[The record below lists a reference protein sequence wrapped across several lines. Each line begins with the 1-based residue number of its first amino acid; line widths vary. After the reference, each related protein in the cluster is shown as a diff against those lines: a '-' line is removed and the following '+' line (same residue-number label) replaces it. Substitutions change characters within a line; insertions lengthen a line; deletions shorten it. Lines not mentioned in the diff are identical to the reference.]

1 MKKYRVTLTRDEREQ
16 RAGRIAAGKAAAQ
29 KLTHARIPLKADQA
43 EGCPGWIDEH
53 IAEALD
59 VSAATVERVRHRF
72 VGQGLEPA
80 LGRKEQDEPRRARE
94 LDGAGKARPIALAG
108 SKAPRG
114 RVAWTPEMLAD
125 KRVELKV
132 VDSICPEAVRQTLQ
146 KNALEPRLKEPW
158 CIPPEASAACAMEDV
173 PEVYRRPF
181 DEKRPQ
187 VCSDEASAPR
197 DGPRRISPRCCGGW
211 PRTCTR
217 KPRRSCW

>member
-29 KLTHARIPLKADQA
+29 KLTRARIPLKADPA
-43 EGCPGWIDEH
+43 EGGPGWIDEH

-80 LGRKEQDEPRRARE
+80 LGRKEQDESRRARE
-94 LDGAGKARPIALAG
+94 LDGARPIALAG
-108 SKAPRG
+108 SKVPKG

-132 VDSICPEAVRQTLQ
+132 VDSICPETVAR
-146 KNALEPRLKEPW
+146 
-158 CIPPEASAACAMEDV
+158 
-173 PEVYRRPF
+173 
-181 DEKRPQ
+181 
-187 VCSDEASAPR
+187 
-197 DGPRRISPRCCGGW
+197 
-211 PRTCTR
+211 
-217 KPRRSCW
+217 